1 MIRATHWRVMSDPKM
16 KNELTPTIKMSDHWL
31 FITLERIHDGKLCFK
46 TYIDDIL
53 TSLSVNKAG
62 QNSMSSS
69 RSKDLPASNFCRK
82 VVTEAVSVSSFILL
96 TPLNCLWE
104 FWEVERRGALRERPP
119 WWECD
124 DDAGPFAEVGCWWA
138 L

>member
-1 MIRATHWRVMSDPKM
+1 MIQANHLTAMNDPRM
-16 KNELTPTIKMSDHWL
+16 KNEWTPTMKLLDRLS
-31 FITLERIHDGKLCFK
+31 RILKSFHDGKFRLK

-69 RSKDLPASNFCRK
+69 KSKDLPASNFCRK

-96 TPLNCLWE
+96 TPLNCL
-104 FWEVERRGALRERPP
+104 
-119 WWECD
+119 
-124 DDAGPFAEVGCWWA
+124 
-138 L
+138 